1 LKRYLLD
8 TNIYVRANRDRAK
21 AEELIQ
27 FYSAFLPFTHL
38 HAAVAQELLAGA
50 VDRDRSRAIH
60 RAYIAPF
67 EARGR
72 VVVPA
77 FGTWKRSGE
86 VIAAL
91 VRAKALSPGGLAR
104 SFVNDVLLAVSCR
117 ELGMTLITANERDFR
132 RIRKVYDFE
141 FTAPWP

>member
-38 HAAVAQELLAGA
+38 HSVVAQELLAGA

-67 EARGR
+67 EARGESWC
-72 VVVPA
+72 P
-77 FGTWKRSGE
+77 RSGRG
-86 VIAAL
+86 
-91 VRAKALSPGGLAR
+91 RA
-104 SFVNDVLLAVSCR
+104 V
-117 ELGMTLITANERDFR
+117 ER
-132 RIRKVYDFE
+132 
-141 FTAPWP
+141 